1 MKSEHHDAIVVG
13 SGLTGLAAALGL
25 ARAGLA
31 VLVVGAEGE
40 PIASDTPWDARIYA
54 VAPGSVELLDTLGA
68 WTAMPAARIQGV
80 AGMEVYGDR
89 PAGPPLIFD
98 AVDSGAEALAY
109 IAEAGAIQRA
119 LWATLARES
128 RISLRVP
135 ARPARMEVDADRVVL
150 TFEDGSRALAPLV
163 VGADGARSWV
173 RDAAGIPVRSR
184 AYDQT
189 GVVANFAAE
198 HPHGGIAR
206 QWFRPDGIL
215 AMLPLPG
222 NHVSMVWSA
231 FEPWAQELVALTDE
245 ARCEHLMAATHGRY
259 GALHQTGPALGFP
272 LRWMDARRY
281 VQPRLALV
289 GDAAHNVHPLA
300 GQGVNLGF
308 RDVRGLADTMA
319 ARGPEPDPGAL
330 SLLRRYERSRRED
343 VATMIA
349 VTDGLQRLFGS
360 RAPGVSW
367 LRNTGLTVVARLPLL
382 RHGLARQV
390 LV

>member
-1 MKSEHHDAIVVG
+1 MRPEHHDAIVVG

-31 VLVVGAEGE
+31 VLVVGAERE
-40 PIASDTPWDARIYA
+40 PEPLDAPWDARIYA
-54 VAPGSVELLDTLGA
+54 VAPGSVELLRTLGA
-68 WTAMPAARIQGV
+68 WREMPSTRVQPV
-80 AGMEVYGDR
+80 AGMEVFGDR
-89 PAGPPLIFD
+89 PGTPPLVFD
-98 AVDSGAEALAY
+98 AIDSGAEALAY
-109 IAEAGAIQRA
+109 IAEAGAMQRA
-119 LWATLARES
+119 LWHVLARES
-128 RISLRVP
+128 AVSVRVP
-135 ARPARMEVDADRVVL
+135 ARPARIEVAADRAVL
-150 TFEDGSRALAPLV
+150 TFGDGSRALAPLV

-198 HPHGGIAR
+198 HPHGDVAR
-206 QWFRPDGIL
+206 QWFRDDGIL

-231 FEPWAQELVALTDE
+231 FEPWAQELLALTDE
-245 ARCEHLMAATHGRY
+245 ARCEQLRTVTGDRY
-259 GALHQTGPALGFP
+259 GALRQTGPALGFP

-308 RDVRGLADTMA
+308 RDVRALADVMA
-319 ARGPEPDPGAL
+319 ARGPEHDPGAL
-330 SLLRRYERSRRED
+330 PLLRRYERSRRED

-349 VTDGLQRLFGS
+349 VTDGLKRLFGS
-360 RAPGVSW
+360 RAPGMAW
-367 LRNTGLTVVARLPLL
+367 LRNAGLTFVGQLPLL